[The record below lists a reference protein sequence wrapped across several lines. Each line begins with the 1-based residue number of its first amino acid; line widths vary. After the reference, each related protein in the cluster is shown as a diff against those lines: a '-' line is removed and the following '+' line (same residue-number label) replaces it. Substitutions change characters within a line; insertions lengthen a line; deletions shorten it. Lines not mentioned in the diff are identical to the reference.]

1 MPLSCS
7 ASSMSRRA
15 TRPSPPAARS
25 LPTPRF
31 SARRNSSAT
40 PPWPTSY
47 CSARYARL
55 WKPGATTPSRK
66 TSFSICSTNSS
77 ARRRASFRWKL
88 PSPGAATRSCSIMM
102 PDTAASCCPMR
113 KTKRSPP
120 ARTPNEAPAPA
131 GANAGPRPN
140 LADSHRSGR
149 NPLRHCLFPGHDQ
162 AGNLLDGAAPAG
174 RRHLPL
180 RPRIAIAYL
189 LSLIFAVSYG
199 YIAAYNRRVEAWMIA
214 VLDILQS
221 IPVLSFLPGVMLA
234 MMALIPGHQLGIE
247 LGSILLIFTGQV
259 WNMAF
264 SFYSSLKSIPREMIE
279 ASRIYRYSA
288 WQRFWQL
295 EMPFAAIGLI
305 WNSIVSVA
313 GGWFFLIVCEMF
325 AFRGTNF
332 RLPGLGSYLQTAASA
347 NPVDTHALLWGLT
360 VLILIIIATDQLIWR
375 PLIALSDKFKFEQ
388 TESATRVTSPILS
401 LLQRPNALTHLPAR
415 VWGGMEE
422 RIYHRLSQTRE
433 CRIVQPIEDT
443 PGKRGMLLPLLLA
456 AFAAPAVLWS
466 FFQAYL
472 LLRGTSWAE
481 IRLLLLGAG
490 ATWLRVNASIA
501 IAALWTIPV
510 GVTIGSN
517 PRLARFL
524 QPITQVVASVPATA
538 LFPVLML
545 GLIRIGGG
553 LGVGSIALM
562 LMGTQWYIL
571 FNVIAGAMAI
581 PSDLKEVATVYHFT
595 RCQRWTR
602 LILPG
607 IFPYLVTGMITA
619 SGGAWNASIVSEYFH
634 IGDRTLQTLGLGAQ
648 SSAAS
653 DSGNISSLL
662 LATILMA
669 SIDVTMNRLIW
680 RRLYRLAET
689 RYKLE
694 GLQG

>member
-1 MPLSCS
+1 MKPPHPLAQTRVPAQTWPFIIDAAVVLCGLAFFLGMIKLGTYWMARPVPAVVISHS
-7 ASSMSRRA
+7 VRA
-15 TRPSPPAARS
+15 
-25 LPTPRF
+25 
-31 SARRNSSAT
+31 
-40 PPWPTSY
+40 
-47 CSARYARL
+47 
-55 WKPGATTPSRK
+55 
-66 TSFSICSTNSS
+66 
-77 ARRRASFRWKL
+77 
-88 PSPGAATRSCSIMM
+88 
-102 PDTAASCCPMR
+102 
-113 KTKRSPP
+113 
-120 ARTPNEAPAPA
+120 
-131 GANAGPRPN
+131 
-140 LADSHRSGR
+140 
-149 NPLRHCLFPGHDQ
+149 
-162 AGNLLDGAAPAG
+162 
-174 RRHLPL
+174 LPL
-180 RPRIAIAYL
+180 YAFYSVTRIAVAYL
-189 LSLIFAVSYG
+189 FSLIFAVSYG
-199 YIAAYNRRVEAWMIA
+199 YIAAYNPRVEAWMIA

-247 LGSILLIFTGQV
+247 MGSILLIFTGQV

-264 SFYSSLKSIPREMIE
+264 SFYSSLKSIPSEMIE

-295 EMPFAAIGLI
+295 ELPSSAIGLI

-347 NPVDTHALLWGLT
+347 SPVDTHALFWGLT
-360 VLILIIIATDQLIWR
+360 VLVLIIVATDQLIWR
-375 PLIALSDKFKFEQ
+375 PLIAWSDKFKFEQ

-401 LLQRPNALTHLPAR
+401 LLQQTSALTRLPAR
-415 VWGGMEE
+415 IWGGVEE

-433 CRIVQPIEDT
+433 CRTVQPMDDT
-443 PGKRGMLLPLLLA
+443 PGKGGKLLPRLLA
-456 AFAAPAVLWS
+456 VFAALAVLWGL
-466 FFQAYL
+466 FEAYQ
-472 LLRGTSWAE
+472 LLRGTTWAE
-481 IRLLLLGAG
+481 IRLLLLCAG
-490 ATWLRVNASIA
+490 ATYLRVNTA
-501 IAALWTIPV
+501 IILAALWTIPV
-510 GVTIGSN
+510 GVAIGSN

-562 LMGTQWYIL
+562 LLGTQWYIL

-581 PSDLKEVATVYHFT
+581 PSDLKEAADIYRFT
-595 RCQRWTR
+595 RWQRWTR

-634 IGDRTLQTLGLGAQ
+634 IGDQTLQTVGLGAQ
-648 SSAAS
+648 ISAAS
-653 DSGNISSLL
+653 DSGNISILL

-669 SIDVTMNRLIW
+669 SIVVTMNRLVW

-694 GLQG
+694 G